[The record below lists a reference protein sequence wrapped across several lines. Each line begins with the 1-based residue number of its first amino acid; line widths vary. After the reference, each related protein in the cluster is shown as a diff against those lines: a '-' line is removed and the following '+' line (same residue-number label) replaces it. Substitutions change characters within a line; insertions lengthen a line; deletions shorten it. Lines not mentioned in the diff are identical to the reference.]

1 MIVLHL
7 SGYLG
12 LEALDE
18 DSQLYQLCLYCGII
32 PEAVLGKW
40 CVSLCDPRFFSL
52 FKTRFP
58 HDLQ

>member
-1 MIVLHL
+1 MIMLHL

-32 PEAVLGKW
+32 PEAVLGKC
-40 CVSLCDPRFFSL
+40 CVSLCDPHFSL
-52 FKTRFP
+52 SF
-58 HDLQ
+58 